1 MRLEIFDSR
10 CQLGEAAAEA
20 AAGII
25 RQAITERAQAY
36 LIAAT
41 GASQFEFLDA
51 IVRQQDINWAQTTFF
66 HLDEYVGLPAA
77 HRASFR
83 RYLQERIVD
92 RVRPGA
98 FHFVKGDAPD
108 PVAECRRVGELISR
122 QTIDAAFVGIG
133 ENGHLAFNDPPADF
147 ETQEPYL
154 VVELDE
160 ACRRQQVGE
169 GWFESANDV
178 PRQAISMSVQQILKA
193 RHVLCVVP
201 DRRKAQAVRDSLE
214 FEISPMRPASILQQH
229 PCTTIYLD
237 NESASLLSRRE
248 NITAG

>member
-1 MRLEIFDSR
+1 
-10 CQLGEAAAEA
+10 
-20 AAGII
+20 
-25 RQAITERAQAY
+25 
-36 LIAAT
+36 
-41 GASQFEFLDA
+41 
-51 IVRQQDINWAQTTFF
+51 
-66 HLDEYVGLPAA
+66 
-77 HRASFR
+77 
-83 RYLQERIVD
+83 
-92 RVRPGA
+92 
-98 FHFVKGDAPD
+98 
-108 PVAECRRVGELISR
+108 
-122 QTIDAAFVGIG
+122 
-133 ENGHLAFNDPPADF
+133 
-147 ETQEPYL
+147 
-154 VVELDE
+154 
-160 ACRRQQVGE
+160 VGE